1 MNIMKQHLKQVTEWI
16 SGLVVNRSSL
26 MRHKDILN
34 EIKQLNPVKDHQ
46 RIAYLTANYEFP
58 WDTTRSLELALF
70 RTFAVAKGTALLAG
84 TGEFTQR
91 PQKRYD
97 DTVLLLAE
105 ILENGYDSER
115 GRAALRRMNQL
126 HGRFNIP
133 NDEFLYVLSTFV
145 FEPIRWNTRFG
156 WRPLLK
162 QEKLAAY
169 YYWREVGLRMNIK
182 SIPPDYESLERYN
195 IEHEDTHFRFAE
207 SNYRLAK
214 ATRDM
219 FLGWFLPR
227 WLWPLGEPF
236 IYAIM
241 DDRLL
246 SAVGFP
252 QPAPWIRRFVE
263 GCMKVR
269 ARLLRFMPGRRRP
282 HLITQ
287 QKHLTYPDGYQIE
300 QLGPQ

>member
-1 MNIMKQHLKQVTEWI
+1 
-16 SGLVVNRSSL
+16 
-26 MRHKDILN
+26 MRRKDILN
-34 EIKQLNPVKDHQ
+34 EIRGLDPVRDHQ
-46 RIAYLTANYEFP
+46 RIVFLTANYEFP

-70 RTFAVAKGTALLAG
+70 RTFAVAKGTTLLAG

-97 DTVLLLAE
+97 DTVLILAE
-105 ILENGYDSER
+105 ILENGYNSER

-145 FEPIRWNTRFG
+145 FEPIRWNERFG
-156 WRPLLK
+156 WRPLLE

-169 YYWREVGLRMNIK
+169 YYWREVGRRMNIK
-182 SIPPDYESLERYN
+182 EIPPDYESLERYN
-195 IEHEDTHFRFAE
+195 IEYEATHFHFAE
-207 SNYRLAK
+207 ANFRLAK

-219 FLGWFLPR
+219 FLGWFFPKP
-227 WLWPLGEPF
+227 LWRFGEPF

-246 SAVGFP
+246 AAVGFP
-252 QPAPWIRRFVE
+252 KPAPGIRRFVE
-263 GCMKVR
+263 GTLKMR
-269 ARLLRFMPGRRRP
+269 ARLLRFLPARRRP
-282 HLITQ
+282 RLITG
-287 QKHLTYPDGYQIE
+287 QKHPTYPNGYRIE